1 MPQVTL
7 YRTALEPGMVHV
19 HEFQISQDRSISF
32 CLFQLANWWDNAAYF
47 DCRSPVVITTS
58 PGLSFPKVPFTGK
71 VDHLK

>member
-1 MPQVTL
+1 
-7 YRTALEPGMVHV
+7 MVHV